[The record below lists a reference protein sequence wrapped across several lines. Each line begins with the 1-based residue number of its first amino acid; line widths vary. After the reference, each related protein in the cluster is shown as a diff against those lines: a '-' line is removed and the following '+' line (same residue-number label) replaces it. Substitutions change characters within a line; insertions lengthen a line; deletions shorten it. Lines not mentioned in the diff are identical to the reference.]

1 MQDTLHE
8 AATAAGGGAK
18 LDLGA
23 LARGLLEDCLNA
35 MMEEQA
41 SELAAA
47 TGTQR
52 NGHRE
57 RTLDT
62 AIGTIRL
69 RVPKLREGTY
79 FPEDVVSRWSR
90 TDTAL
95 AQAVCDLWTAGASTR
110 KIEALAADLGVESMS
125 RSRVSRLCAAL
136 DGEVGQ
142 LRARDLSAR
151 RWPYLWLDACYVPCR
166 EAGAPRSVGV
176 VVAAA
181 CDDTGHRRVVGVERV
196 DTESYVSWRDF
207 LVSLRKRGLSG
218 VRLVVSD
225 AHAGL
230 VRAVREVMCGAAWQ
244 RCIAHLERDVAA
256 RCRRRGDGRAAVA
269 ALSAAFRETDP
280 ALVRAGY
287 DRAAGLLGGVDPRG
301 AELLEGAREDALAYL
316 ALPRAHAR
324 WLRTNNVMERL
335 NREIKR
341 RTDSVQ
347 VFPSADSL
355 VRLVGA
361 VCLDQDD
368 AWLVARNF
376 IDARTLAGEL
386 QAAPGEGPSEEDLAS
401 VLLAVGEAFDRKR
414 RAA

>member
-1 MQDTLHE
+1 MNDTLHE
-8 AATAAGGGAK
+8 AAPAASGDTI
-18 LDLGA
+18 DLGA

-35 MMEEQA
+35 IMEEQA
-41 SELAAA
+41 SEMAEA

-52 NGHRE
+52 NGYRE

-62 AIGTIRL
+62 AVGTLRL
-69 RVPKLREGTY
+69 RIPKLRAGTY
-79 FPEDVVSRWSR
+79 FPDDVVSRWSR

-95 AQAVCDLWTAGASTR
+95 ARTVCDLWTAGASTR
-110 KIEALAADLGVESMS
+110 KIEKIAADLGVESMS

-136 DGEVGQ
+136 DAEVGE
-142 LRARDLSAR
+142 LRRRDLSAHS
-151 RWPYLWLDACYVPCR
+151 WPYLWLDATYVPCR
-166 EAGAPRSVGV
+166 EAGLPRSVGV
-176 VVAAA
+176 VVAVA
-181 CDDTGHRRVVGVERV
+181 CDDTGHRRVVGMERV

-225 AHAGL
+225 AHTGL
-230 VRAVREVMCGAAWQ
+230 TRAVREVMCGAGWQ
-244 RCIAHLERDVAA
+244 RCIAHLERDVAG
-256 RCRRRGDGRAAVA
+256 RCARRGDGAAAVA
-269 ALSAAFRETDP
+269 ALKAAFSESDP

-287 DRAAGLLGGVDPRG
+287 DRAVELLAAVDGRG
-301 AELLEGAREDALAYL
+301 AELLEDAREDALAYL
-316 ALPRAHAR
+316 ALPREHAR
-324 WLRTNNVMERL
+324 WLRTNNVMEPL

-368 AWLVARNF
+368 AWLAARNF
-376 IDARTLAGEL
+376 IDARSL
-386 QAAPGEGPSEEDLAS
+386 QGDVAAAPAPEPSEEDLAS